1 MRWLRDRRLEP
12 IAEKVLAGERIS
24 FEEGLLLYRTPDLPA
39 LMRLANIVRERK
51 HGDKTYFVHSLR
63 LSQTNICYVGCTFCA
78 FQRRFGEEGAWDWD
92 VDEVIAWV
100 RERYQPGLT
109 EIHISSGHHPKR
121 PFSYYLELVSALKTH
136 FPGVQVKAW
145 TAAEI
150 HHFTKIAKADY
161 RTVLT
166 ELKAAG
172 LDAMPGGGAEIFAER
187 VRKQIA
193 RAKVKAEGW
202 LEVHRTAHELGIPT
216 NATMLYGH
224 IETLEERLDH
234 MDRLR
239 RLQDETGGFMSF
251 IPLAFQ
257 PDGNPLARALGKR
270 EFTTGVD
277 DLRNLAVARIYL
289 DNFPHIKGY
298 WATLTPE
305 LAQVSLHWGVTD
317 IDGTLIEERIVHMAG
332 SPTPESLTKEELAGI
347 IRSAGRIPVERDA
360 VYNEIRVYDTPAPH
374 P

>member
-1 MRWLRDRRLEP
+1 VRGIRDPRLLP
-12 IAEKVLAGERIS
+12 IAEKVLEGRRLS
-24 FEEGLLLYRTPDLPA
+24 FEDGLLLYQTKDLPT
-39 LMRLANIVRERK
+39 LMRLANLVRERK
-51 HGDKTYFVHSLR
+51 HGHKTYFVHSIR
-63 LSQTNICYVGCTFCA
+63 VSQTNICYVGCTFCA

-92 VDEVIAWV
+92 VEEVVAWV
-100 RERYQPGLT
+100 RARYQPGLT
-109 EIHISSGHHPKR
+109 EIHLTAGHHPKR
-121 PFSYYLELVSALKTH
+121 PFSYYLDLVRALKES

-150 HHFTKIAKADY
+150 HHFSKIARLPY
-161 RTVLT
+161 REV
-166 ELKAAG
+166 LKALKEAG

-187 VRKQIA
+187 VRRRIA
-193 RAKVKAEGW
+193 RAKVSAEGW
-202 LEVHRTAHELGIPT
+202 LEIHRTAHELGIPT

-234 MDRLR
+234 MERLR

-257 PDGNPLARALGKR
+257 PDGNQLARELGKR
-270 EFTTGVD
+270 EFTTGLD
-277 DLRNLAVARIYL
+277 DLRNLAVARLYL

-305 LAQVSLHWGVTD
+305 LAQVSLDWGVTD

-332 SPTPESLTKEELAGI
+332 SPTPQGLTKRELARI
-347 IRSAGRIPVERDA
+347 ILMAGRIPVERDA
-360 VYNEIRVYDTPAPH
+360 LYREVRVWDQVEA
-374 P
+374 

>member
-1 MRWLRDRRLEP
+1 MRGIRDPRLIP
-12 IAEKVLAGERIS
+12 IAEKVMEGKRLS
-24 FEEGLLLYRTPDLPA
+24 FEDGLVLYQTKDLPT
-39 LMRLANIVRERK
+39 LMRLANLVRERK
-51 HGDKTYFVHSLR
+51 HGHKTYFVHSIR
-63 LSQTNICYVGCTFCA
+63 VSQTNICYVGCTFCA
-78 FQRRFGEEGAWDWD
+78 FQRRFGEEGAWDFE
-92 VDEVIAWV
+92 VDEVVAWV
-100 RERYQPGLT
+100 KERYQPGLT
-109 EIHISSGHHPKR
+109 EIHMTAGHHPKR
-121 PFSYYLELVSALKTH
+121 PFSYYLDLVRALKEN

-150 HHFTKIAKADY
+150 HHFSKIARLSY
-161 RTVLT
+161 REVL
-166 ELKAAG
+166 EALKEAG

-187 VRKQIA
+187 VRRRIA
-193 RAKVKAEGW
+193 RAKVSAEGW
-202 LEVHRTAHELGIPT
+202 LAVHRTAHELGIPT

-257 PDGNPLARALGKR
+257 PDGNQLARELGKK
-270 EFTTGVD
+270 EFTTGLD
-277 DLRNLAVARIYL
+277 DLKNLAVARLYL

-305 LAQVSLHWGVTD
+305 LAQVSLDWGVTD

-332 SPTPESLTKEELAGI
+332 SPTPQGLTKRELARI
-347 IRSAGRIPVERDA
+347 ILMAGRLPVERDA
-360 VYNEIRVYDTPAPH
+360 LYREVRVWDRVEA
-374 P
+374 